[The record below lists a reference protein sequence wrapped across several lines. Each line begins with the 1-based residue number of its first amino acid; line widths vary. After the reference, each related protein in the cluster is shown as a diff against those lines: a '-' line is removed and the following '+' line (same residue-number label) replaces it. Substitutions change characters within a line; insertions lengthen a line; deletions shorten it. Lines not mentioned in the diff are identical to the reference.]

1 MKKGTYLKKLIRQS
15 DKTYIFVCSGNT
27 CRWVDIE
34 KDNINIWS
42 KDYQS
47 QMEDAIEKRKYT
59 YDCLDRL
66 WIGSKYNPFIYGG

>member
-34 KDNINIWS
+34 KAKGSYIYTKDKKNIL
-42 KDYQS
+42 
-47 QMEDAIEKRKYT
+47 T
-59 YDCLDRL
+59 
-66 WIGSKYNPFIYGG
+66 